1 MSDSLFFGLI
11 FFALIISAIGSVV
24 WWVAVIWVG
33 KKVFDAAAR
42 DMDGLLPQ
50 IESQIRSYQNLPPGQ
65 RAAQN
70 GQIMAMM
77 LKANNQMRRSF
88 RTTSRGRA

>member
-33 KKVFDAAAR
+33 KKVFDRIADSIVPEFAAGTAR
-42 DMDGLLPQ
+42 GSERPDHGHDAEGEQSDAAVVQDDVARTSLRAGLP
-50 IESQIRSYQNLPPGQ
+50 
-65 RAAQN
+65 
-70 GQIMAMM
+70 
-77 LKANNQMRRSF
+77 
-88 RTTSRGRA
+88 